1 MINYTWNCKTV
12 DVYVS
17 EGGNENVIYN
27 VHWHLTG
34 EDSET
39 AVRGEC
45 IGTHVLDIS
54 DIENFINFED
64 VTHEKVIEWIEASKG
79 SEVIDRLK
87 QNIADQIAEHTNP
100 ISVTMEIGGQAIET
114 TTEN

>member
-54 DIENFINFED
+54 DTENFINFED
-64 VTHEKVIEWIEASKG
+64 VTHEQVIEWIEASMG
-79 SEVIDRLK
+79 SEVINRTK
-87 QNIADQIAEHTNP
+87 QNIADQISQQTEP
-100 ISVTMEIGGQAIET
+100 VTQTLTIGGEVIESP
-114 TTEN
+114 TES

>member
-45 IGTHVLDIS
+45 IGTHLLDIS
-54 DIENFINFED
+54 DTENFISFEN
-64 VTHEKVIEWIEASKG
+64 VTHEQIIQWVEASMG
-79 SEVIDRLK
+79 SEVIDRTK
-87 QNIADQIAEHTNP
+87 QNIADQISKQIEP
-100 ISVTMEIGGQAIET
+100 VTQTLTIGGEVIDSPIEG
-114 TTEN
+114 